1 MIFLGEG
8 ILRLFETILV
18 VMNLPL
24 FVQAINF
31 VLFMAFVMLTIE
43 QNVQHITSATF
54 FCFMAFFTQTLT
66 NFVTY
71 RTAETFTEY
80 SIGFG
85 YVIYDNIWYKLP
97 VHQQKML
104 RFIIQRAQRP
114 LVLKGSALFPIN
126 MEIFA
131 KVLTKFQQISHETKY
146 TVKFVVLL
154 YFSSFVHRSRIT

>member
-1 MIFLGEG
+1 MFRLFEG
-8 ILRLFETILV
+8 ILAT
-18 VMNLPL
+18 MSLPL

-43 QNVQHITSATF
+43 QNVQDITSATF

-71 RTAETFTEY
+71 RTADAFTEF

-85 YVIYDNIWYKLP
+85 HVIYSNIWYKLP
-97 VHQQKML
+97 VNQQKML
-104 RFIIQRAQRP
+104 RFVSERAQRP

-131 KVLTKFQQISHETKY
+131 RVMTK
-146 TVKFVVLL
+146 L
-154 YFSSFVHRSRIT
+154 

>member
-1 MIFLGEG
+1 
-8 ILRLFETILV
+8 
-18 VMNLPL
+18 MNLPL

-43 QNVQHITSATF
+43 QHVQHITSATF

-71 RTAETFTEY
+71 RTAELFTEH

-85 YVIYDNIWYKLP
+85 QVIHNSIWYELP
-97 VHQQKML
+97 VHQQKIL

-114 LVLKGSALFPIN
+114 LILKGTALFPIN
-126 MEIFA
+126 LEMFA
-131 KVLTKFQQISHETKY
+131 KVLNHILHF
-146 TVKFVVLL
+146 
-154 YFSSFVHRSRIT
+154 